1 MDNAGKSLQYT
12 ADGIL
17 CFFIITYYDKTI
29 INMHINRDFYE
40 KKIIFSQ
47 LNGSHLEFE
56 GFSYLIKCTCKLL
69 HVIDH
74 NSATIKQYD
83 A

>member
-1 MDNAGKSLQYT
+1 MVLEYLFFLLQF
-12 ADGIL
+12 L
-17 CFFIITYYDKTI
+17 CFLIITYYDKTI
-29 INMHINRDFYE
+29 INMHINRDFHE

-47 LNGSHLEFE
+47 LNGSHLGFE
-56 GFSYLIKCTCKLL
+56 MFSYLIKYNYMLV
-69 HVIDH
+69 HVFDH